1 LDQRDRD
8 VLVRDVPRGGQRL
21 GRGSTVHR
29 WLFAASLGALS
40 LFAAATALGGPRDV
54 VVLPVAIESASRT
67 PAEEERVRGAAA
79 LVDATLRDTVG
90 DLGLEIDP
98 KTPAT
103 DTLETR
109 PGNEWLIA
117 PHLSLSGPRLTL
129 RLVAVAPG
137 SRVEL
142 AREER
147 FDAEQ
152 LASLE
157 VRTVVMLRELY
168 DAGRRAERDPEPD
181 PRERA
186 PLEPS
191 APPSSGRA
199 VLALNSAALGGYFGF
214 TMQRASGSRDTR
226 LVYPLVA
233 LGAGLGLGASLLVAD
248 EWDVG
253 YGDAWYIAAGA
264 WWPAGAGLLL
274 ADAYGAEPQYRFAY
288 SLVAAMGGAGLAT
301 LGIAGRGMS
310 EGDAVLAH
318 SGGAFGALFGA
329 MVELGYRGETAGSV
343 KRGLGW
349 GATTGVLALGA
360 VATQVNLSA
369 TRVLLLDLSTSL
381 GGLAGAAAA
390 SPLLLVD
397 ESDATRTRLWLA
409 SAGVGAIAGGV
420 IGWIVT
426 SSDDPQTSLR
436 LPALPYAS
444 VLPTSAGGTSFELGA
459 VGHF

>member
-8 VLVRDVPRGGQRL
+8 VLGAASGGPRRE
-21 GRGSTVHR
+21 RRRTVHR
-29 WLFAASLGALS
+29 GRLAGAFVALALS
-40 LFAAATALGGPRDV
+40 VSGPATASPREVAVLPATITMAPERAPADEERARRAAA
-54 VVLPVAIESASRT
+54 I
-67 PAEEERVRGAAA
+67 
-79 LVDATLRDTVG
+79 VDATLRDTVG
-90 DLGLEIDP
+90 DLGLEVAP
-98 KTPAT
+98 TPTAEPVGAKPAARWT
-103 DTLETR
+103 
-109 PGNEWLIA
+109 IA
-117 PHLSLSGPRLTL
+117 PRLTVEGPRLTL
-129 RLVAVAPG
+129 RLVAWAPS

-147 FDAEQ
+147 FDAEK
-152 LASLE
+152 LTFLE

-168 DAGRRAERDPEPD
+168 DAGRRAEREPAPD
-181 PRERA
+181 PAARS

-253 YGDAWYIAAGA
+253 YGDAWYLAAGV
-264 WWPAGAGLLL
+264 WWPAGAGLIL

-301 LGIAGRGMS
+301 FGIAGRGMT
-310 EGDAVLAH
+310 EGDAVLTH

-329 MVELGYRGETAGSV
+329 MVTMGYRGETAGSLQL
-343 KRGLGW
+343 GLGW
-349 GATTGVLALGA
+349 GAVTGVVGLGA
-360 VATQVNLSA
+360 VATQLDLPAS
-369 TRVLLLDLSTSL
+369 RVLLLDLATSL
-381 GGLAGAAAA
+381 GVLAGAAAA
-390 SPLLLVD
+390 SPLLLVED
-397 ESDATRTRLWLA
+397 SDATRTRLWLA
-409 SAGVGAIAGGV
+409 SAGAGAIAGGV
-420 IGWIVT
+420 IGWFAT
-426 SSDDPQTSLR
+426 SSDEPRAAFR

-444 VLPTSAGGTSFELGA
+444 VLPASDGGTSIELGA
-459 VGHF
+459 VGRF